1 MKTIYTFGFINYT
14 HKWATDSKTNV
25 SDQMQKTAL
34 LKCKSNEDIYI
45 IEDTSFHEGI
55 IGLVAGALCF
65 QDFNVLPGGLFLA
78 KNEQG
83 YKASMRS
90 PEGFNCMEF
99 LGPYKHFVVFGGHE
113 NAAGFSL
120 NLNEF
125 VCLKISF
132 MCVSRNIR
140 IV

>member
-1 MKTIYTFGFINYT
+1 MGQQITQINTIR
-14 HKWATDSKTNV
+14 KQL

-34 LKCKSNEDIYI
+34 LKCKANEDIYI

-55 IGLVAGALCF
+55 IGLVAGALCSR
-65 QDFNVLPGGLFLA
+65 FNKPCIVLA

-99 LGPYKHFVVFGGHE
+99 L
-113 NAAGFSL
+113 A
-120 NLNEF
+120 
-125 VCLKISF
+125 
-132 MCVSRNIR
+132 NIH
-140 IV
+140 ILSHLADMKMQLAFH